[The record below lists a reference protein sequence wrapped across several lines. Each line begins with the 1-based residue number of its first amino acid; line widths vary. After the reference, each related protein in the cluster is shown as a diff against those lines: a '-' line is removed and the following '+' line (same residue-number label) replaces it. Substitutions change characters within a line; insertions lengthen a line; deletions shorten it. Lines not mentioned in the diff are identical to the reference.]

1 MASLSL
7 QKMRS
12 QILSP
17 IQKLLTFISAKSHV
31 SYAARILRLRKPTAI
46 AVCFA
51 LSPPKRV
58 DFRRITIIRKNVIFV
73 KLKAHMAFSLPCGLY
88 FLFPLQS
95 VGGKGRGLPFLS
107 RRRFQVDEATLCE
120 VLRPLAD
127 KIVEK
132 IKQVLEQTPPE
143 LVGDIYTSGIHMT
156 GGGSLIRGLSDL
168 IRDEIKIPVEV
179 VEDPIG
185 AVSRGTGLSF
195 KYLDSFQEGFVDAD
209 TYH

>member
-1 MASLSL
+1 MYP
-7 QKMRS
+7 Q
-12 QILSP
+12 
-17 IQKLLTFISAKSHV
+17 
-31 SYAARILRLRKPTAI
+31 AI
-46 AVCFA
+46 
-51 LSPPKRV
+51 
-58 DFRRITIIRKNVIFV
+58 
-73 KLKAHMAFSLPCGLY
+73 
-88 FLFPLQS
+88 
-95 VGGKGRGLPFLS
+95 
-107 RRRFQVDEATLCE
+107 QVDEATLCE

-156 GGGSLIRGLSDL
+156 GGGSLIKGLSDL

-195 KYLDSFQEGFVDAD
+195 KYLDSFQEGFTDAD